1 MAWRSLFAFS
11 NPNGRIGSTFNA
23 IPNSSLVYITA
34 LTSNQKLA
42 TFTNLPIGVYSVSVS
57 VSLANGSYQTG
68 VAPTIDYWYIGA
80 SINDA
85 SPTLELGSVSPVGIG
100 TQSLL
105 YGAYN
110 YTTMNVN
117 FILNNLNGASTIY
130 INSSASIVSNIFTIT
145 GISAVA
151 TKMA

>member
-23 IPNSSLVYITA
+23 IPNSSNLFTA
-34 LTSNQKLA
+34 LSFNQNLA
-42 TFTNLPIGVYSVSVS
+42 TFSNLPIGVYSVSVS
-57 VSLANGSYQTG
+57 VSLANASYQTG

-85 SPTLELGSVSPVGIG
+85 SSIFELGSVSPVGIG

-105 YGAYN
+105 YVAYN

-130 INSSASIVSNIFTIT
+130 INSSAAIVSQLFTIT

-151 TKMA
+151 TKLA